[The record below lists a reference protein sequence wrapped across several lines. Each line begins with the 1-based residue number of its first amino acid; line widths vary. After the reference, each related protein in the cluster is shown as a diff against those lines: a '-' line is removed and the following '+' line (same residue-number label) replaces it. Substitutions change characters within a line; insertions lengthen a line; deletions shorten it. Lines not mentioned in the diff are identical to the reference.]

1 MATPK
6 RVLVVDDEPSVAQV
20 IVDALAD
27 EGYEVRWAANGREA
41 LAALGAWLPDLIVL
55 DLMMPVMDGR
65 AFRAAQR
72 CLSGA
77 AAQVPVLV
85 LSGMR
90 EARATAEA
98 LNAAAVLTKPFDLDD
113 LVATVG
119 RLLKVMS
126 DES

>member
-1 MATPK
+1 VATPK

>member
-1 MATPK
+1 VGTPK
-6 RVLVVDDEPSVAQV
+6 RVLVVDDESSVAQV
-20 IVDALAD
+20 VVDALAD

-41 LAALGAWLPDLIVL
+41 LAVLGAWLPDLIVL

-72 CLSGA
+72 HLSGPA
-77 AAQVPVLV
+77 ATVAVLV

-98 LNAAAVLTKPFDLDD
+98 LGAAAALTKPFDLDD
-113 LVATVG
+113 LVATVD
-119 RLLKVMS
+119 RLLN
-126 DES
+126 